1 VASIAQYLNPALW
14 RDWLAASVDQ
24 LGYAAFWLALAQIVF
39 INILL
44 SGDNAVVIAMACRG
58 LPPHQRRWGL
68 IIGAGVAVLLR
79 IAFAGIIAALMLL
92 PYLKLVGGA
101 ALLFIA
107 ARLLVPED
115 ADKTEVEAVAHLWR
129 AVGIVV
135 VADIVMSLDN
145 VIALVAVARGNILLL
160 AIGLALSIPLIL
172 AGAALIMRLLDRVA
186 FLIWI
191 GAAFLGWIAGEVMAT
206 DPAVSRHLTAIFGET
221 LSQHVELAAA
231 GAAALFVI
239 GAGGLWRRLHDIK
252 VHANAAV
259 AAPAGGS

>member
-1 VASIAQYLNPALW
+1 MASIAHYLNPALW
-14 RDWLAASVDQ
+14 HDWLAASVNQ
-24 LGYAAFWLALAQIVF
+24 LGYAAFWLALAQIIF

-115 ADKTEVEAVAHLWR
+115 ADRTEVEAVAHLWR

-135 VADIVMSLDN
+135 VADIIMSLDN

-172 AGAALIMRLLDRVA
+172 AGAALIMRLLDRFA

-206 DPAVSRHLTAIFGET
+206 DPVVSRHLTAVFGEM
-221 LSQHVELAAA
+221 LSQHVEFAAA

-252 VHANAAV
+252 AHANAAV